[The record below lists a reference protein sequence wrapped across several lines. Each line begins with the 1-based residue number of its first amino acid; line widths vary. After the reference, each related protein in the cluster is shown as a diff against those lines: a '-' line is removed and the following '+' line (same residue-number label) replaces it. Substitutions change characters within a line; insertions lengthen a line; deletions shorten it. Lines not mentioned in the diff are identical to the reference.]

1 MIEGAVMEY
10 RRRLKELIK
19 GRKQRA
25 RKCHEKGWNGRY
37 FLAVTQEA
45 ALEAALSEFEEV
57 MEWK

>member
-1 MIEGAVMEY
+1 MVEGVAMEY
-10 RRRLKELIK
+10 HRRLKELIK

-45 ALEAALSEFEEV
+45 ALKAALSEFEEV

>member
-1 MIEGAVMEY
+1 MIEGAAMEY

-45 ALEAALSEFEEV
+45 ALEAALSELEEA